1 MQVGIPLLV
10 TSDYHTAP
18 GTQLI
23 LIEVNSSVENKY
35 NTETVTQE
43 VREEAGKTTDVG
55 FVLNKKKS
63 FSNIP
68 E

>member
-1 MQVGIPLLV
+1 MNG
-10 TSDYHTAP
+10 
-18 GTQLI
+18 
-23 LIEVNSSVENKY
+23 SVENKY

-55 FVLNKKKS
+55 FVLKKKKS